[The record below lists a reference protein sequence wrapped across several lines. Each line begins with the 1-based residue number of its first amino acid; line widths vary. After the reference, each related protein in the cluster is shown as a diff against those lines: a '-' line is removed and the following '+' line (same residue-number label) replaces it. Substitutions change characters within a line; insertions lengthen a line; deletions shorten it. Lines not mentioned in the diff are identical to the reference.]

1 MLKSI
6 MAAIS
11 RFIAAMPRWTLQ
23 RVRLAGEWI
32 MRLVAVPAEPL
43 PPEPSAADNRADEH
57 LEAVRTAAAH
67 IASGHLPPEKALAK
81 LSEDD
86 ISWLGAMSK
95 KMHCAVAVASEEDLR
110 AHLRGTKMILGV
122 LNRDKTAVAEYRA
135 AKRRQR
141 EREQDVELGLVP
153 AAI

>member
-6 MAAIS
+6 MAAVAAFM
-11 RFIAAMPRWTLQ
+11 RAMPRYIMQ
-23 RVRLAGEWI
+23 RVRVGAEWV

-43 PPEPSAADNRADEH
+43 PPEPTAADNRADEH

-67 IASGHLPPEKALAK
+67 IAAGKLPPEKALAK

-86 ISWLGAMSK
+86 ISWLGALSK
-95 KMHCAVAVASEEDLR
+95 KMHCSVAVASDTDLR
-110 AHLRGTKMILGV
+110 AHLRGEKMIRGV

>member
-6 MAAIS
+6 MAAIG
-11 RFIAAMPRWTLQ
+11 RLIAAMPRWTLE
-23 RVRLAGEWI
+23 RVRVAGEWV

-43 PPEPSAADNRADEH
+43 PPEPTAANNRADEH

-67 IASGHLPPEKALAK
+67 SASGHLPPEKALAK

-95 KMHCAVAVASEEDLR
+95 KMHCAVAVASDADLR
-110 AHLRGTKMILGV
+110 AHLRGEKMIRGV
-122 LNRDKTAVAEYRA
+122 LNRDKIAVAEYRA

>member
-6 MAAIS
+6 MAAIG
-11 RFIAAMPRWTLQ
+11 RLIAAMPRYVLQ
-23 RVRLAGEWI
+23 KVQVAGERV

-43 PPEPSAADNRADEH
+43 PPERTAADNRADEH

-67 IASGHLPPEKALAK
+67 IAAGNLPPEKALAK

-86 ISWLGAMSK
+86 ISWLGALSK
-95 KMHCAVAVASEEDLR
+95 KMHCAVATASDTDLK
-110 AHLRGTKMILGV
+110 AHLRGERMIRGV
-122 LNRDKTAVAEYRA
+122 LNRDKIAVAEYRA

-141 EREQDVELGLVP
+141 ERERDVELGLVP